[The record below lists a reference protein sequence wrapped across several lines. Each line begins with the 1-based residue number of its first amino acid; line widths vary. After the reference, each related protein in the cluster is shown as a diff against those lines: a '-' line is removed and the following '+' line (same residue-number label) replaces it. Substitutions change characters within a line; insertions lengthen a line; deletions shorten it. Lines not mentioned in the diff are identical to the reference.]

1 MLHRRSL
8 TTKGC
13 ISFQTNSSPGRIFGT
28 TSHRASLHPEAA
40 RRARQGAGIKQS
52 NLLVTQGV
60 RSSAR
65 LQMGFPERFHSFS
78 PPPQVQRSPFKALL
92 PGPAGAGHLDQA
104 RQQQEFLW
112 QRISPRMTRNE
123 RCRFNSSCAF
133 SGHGLQEGGTGP
145 SPVRPGRRSEA
156 PVSEAVPGRLKG
168 DERDLLHSPGWPG
181 HAARL
186 RAAQPRG
193 RRPLTSPQRRRPLH
207 SPSARRR
214 PLHPPPPPAATTTTT
229 SSARRLSGERAAGP
243 RPHPLFP
250 RPVSLPR
257 FSPRAPPAGPAH
269 SSPAERRRAGGAGRP
284 VGAGQPLL
292 SPPP

>member
-1 MLHRRSL
+1 
-8 TTKGC
+8 
-13 ISFQTNSSPGRIFGT
+13 
-28 TSHRASLHPEAA
+28 
-40 RRARQGAGIKQS
+40 
-52 NLLVTQGV
+52 
-60 RSSAR
+60 
-65 LQMGFPERFHSFS
+65 MGFPERFHSFS

-145 SPVRPGRRSEA
+145 SPVRPGRRGEA

-186 RAAQPRG
+186 WAAQPRG

-214 PLHPPPPPAATTTTT
+214 PLHPPP
-229 SSARRLSGERAAGP
+229 SARRHHHHLLGPAPLRREGCRAP
-243 RPHPLFP
+243 SPS
-250 RPVSLPR
+250 PVSPSRLP
-257 FSPRAPPAGPAH
+257 SPVLTTGPASRASSQLSRRAPAGRRRRTPR
-269 SSPAERRRAGGAGRP
+269 RRRAAAAVAAAIDHATATAARTPYGHGRGRLPAPGAAGLPAVGGAGRYGT
-284 VGAGQPLL
+284 VQHGTVRRGQGLL
-292 SPPP
+292 PAEG